1 MQGVRRFTICNAYKK
16 NEIMRAQ
23 GILKV
28 ICKTND
34 TLKYFLLENI
44 LHVIKQ
50 NKTIKTNI
58 GKPWEYWII

>member
-1 MQGVRRFTICNAYKK
+1 MQGVRRFTICNTYKK

-44 LHVIKQ
+44 YMLSNRTITI
-50 NKTIKTNI
+50 NKLI
-58 GKPWEYWII
+58 